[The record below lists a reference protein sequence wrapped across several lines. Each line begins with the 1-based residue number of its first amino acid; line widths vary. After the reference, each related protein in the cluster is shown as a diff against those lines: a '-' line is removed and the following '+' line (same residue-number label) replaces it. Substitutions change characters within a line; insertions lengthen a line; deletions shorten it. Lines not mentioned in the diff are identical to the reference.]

1 MYLTHGEMHLCTNTI
16 REDQTTDK
24 KLSYEKVELKLY
36 KSMLTALLKSSFPI
50 EQGDTSPL
58 K

>member
-1 MYLTHGEMHLCTNTI
+1 MMHLCTNTI
-16 REDQTTDK
+16 CEDQTTDK

-36 KSMLTALLKSSFPI
+36 KSMLTALLKLSFPI
-50 EQGDTSPL
+50 EQGYTSPL